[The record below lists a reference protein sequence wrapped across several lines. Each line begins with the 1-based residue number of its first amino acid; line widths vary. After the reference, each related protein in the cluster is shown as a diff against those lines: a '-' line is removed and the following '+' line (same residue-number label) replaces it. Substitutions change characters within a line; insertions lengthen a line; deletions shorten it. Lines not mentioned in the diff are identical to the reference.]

1 MKYQAEI
8 AHHVCGRIRM
18 KIPAAKGNEVL
29 LEQIKRALSP
39 IPGVHCIEVNPSTGS
54 VIMHYDPEVHEEMQL
69 ALSAH
74 TKDHFEL
81 PRRRPAT
88 EIDELEN
95 QIEEEAAYLAEH
107 SEAARAIVDFCK
119 VLDREVK
126 LATNNA
132 VDLKVLVPL
141 GLAVYTFLEIGVEAA
156 TPVWLTLGLFAL
168 NHFVEMHAHPA
179 APAQRGPEPAF

>member
-1 MKYQAEI
+1 MKYHAEI

-18 KIPAAKGNEVL
+18 KVPAAKGNEVL

-54 VIMHYDPEVHEEMQL
+54 VIMHYDPDVHVDL
-69 ALSAH
+69 HDTLSAH
-74 TKDHFEL
+74 AGDYFQL
-81 PRRRPAT
+81 RRRAPVT
-88 EIDELEN
+88 EIDELADEL
-95 QIEEEAAYLAEH
+95 EEEAEFLAEH
-107 SEAARAIVDFCK
+107 SEAARAIVNFTK
-119 VLDREVK
+119 SLDREVK
-126 LATNNA
+126 RATNNA

-141 GLAVYTFLEIGVEAA
+141 GLAAYTFLEIGVEAA

-179 APAQRGPEPAF
+179 VAGKPNPAPAF

>member
-8 AHHVCGRIRM
+8 AHHVCGRLRM
-18 KIPAAKGNEVL
+18 RIPAAKGNDVL

-39 IPGVHCIEVNPSTGS
+39 IPGVHSIEVNPSTGS
-54 VIMHYDPEVHEEMQL
+54 VIMHYHPDVHEEL
-69 ALSAH
+69 TDSLHVHAR
-74 TKDHFEL
+74 DHFVL
-81 PRRRPAT
+81 PRRAPVT

-95 QIEEEAAYLAEH
+95 QLEEEAEYLAEH
-107 SEAARAIVDFCK
+107 SDAARAVVDFCK
-119 VLDREVK
+119 GLDREVK
-126 LATNNA
+126 RATNNA

-141 GLAVYTFLEIGVEAA
+141 GLAAYTFLEIGVEAA

-179 APAQRGPEPAF
+179 AAVPRAAAPAF

>member
-29 LEQIKRALSP
+29 LEQIKRSLSP
-39 IPGVHCIEVNPSTGS
+39 IPGVHAIDVNPSTGS
-54 VIMHYDPEVHEEMQL
+54 VIMHYDPAVHEEL
-69 ALSAH
+69 HLTLSTH
-74 TKDHFEL
+74 GKDHFEL
-81 PRRRPAT
+81 PRRAPVT
-88 EIDELEN
+88 EIDELEH
-95 QIEEEAAYLAEH
+95 QLEEEAEFLAEH
-107 SEAARAIVDFCK
+107 SEAARIIVDFCRG
-119 VLDREVK
+119 LDREVK

-141 GLAVYTFLEIGVEAA
+141 GLAAYTFLEIGVEAA

-168 NHFVEMHAHPA
+168 NHFVEMHAHPVAAVQRGA
-179 APAQRGPEPAF
+179 APAF